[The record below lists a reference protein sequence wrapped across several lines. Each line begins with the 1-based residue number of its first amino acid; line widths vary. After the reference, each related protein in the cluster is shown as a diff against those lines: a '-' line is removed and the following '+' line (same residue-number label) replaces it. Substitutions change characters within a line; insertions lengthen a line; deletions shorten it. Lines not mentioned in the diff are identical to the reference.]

1 MSNIKV
7 VRSPSLS
14 KPYQDRFVIINI
26 DTGEILDDCQGYG
39 YKTKQKAHI
48 GYAYKT
54 RDKSK
59 DEEKAARRRE
69 IKSWLKKHKRFT
81 DTIEQFSFEIAKGSW
96 GPDDKVDA
104 KMIKDV
110 LCNLEIETEYKP
122 GEILHVMNYLGY
134 IW

>member
-1 MSNIKV
+1 MSNIKAV
-7 VRSPSLS
+7 KSPSLS

-59 DEEKAARRRE
+59 DAEKTARCRK
-69 IKSWLKKHKRFT
+69 IKKWLRAHKGFT
-81 DTIEQFSFEIAKGSW
+81 NTLDEFASEIAKGSW
-96 GPDDKVDA
+96 GEDDKVDA
-104 KMIKDV
+104 KLVKTILK
-110 LCNLEIETEYKP
+110 NLKLETEFKP
-122 GEILHVMNYLGY
+122 SEILRVWEKY
-134 IW
+134 